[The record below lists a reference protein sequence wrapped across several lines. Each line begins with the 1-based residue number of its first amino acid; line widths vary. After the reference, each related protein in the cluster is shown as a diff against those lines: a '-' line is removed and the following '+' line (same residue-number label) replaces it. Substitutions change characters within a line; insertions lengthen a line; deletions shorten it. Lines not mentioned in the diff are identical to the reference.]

1 MEPLTMTAAI
11 AFAIELAIHA
21 TKMVANETTKTLG
34 KKISDTL
41 LQKTGDFLNAL
52 RKESP
57 DTVTA
62 IEKAPEQPLDY
73 GKAVLETEAAA
84 KANPEV
90 AQRMQELVAMV
101 ETEPLLKDLVD
112 SIKSQ
117 TQQTTVINSQ
127 KLADEIKNVLQGNT
141 FNGPVTF

>member
-1 MEPLTMTAAI
+1 MEPLTTAAI
-11 AFAIELAIHA
+11 AIGSVVA
-21 TKMVANETTKTLG
+21 TKALE
-34 KKISDTL
+34 
-41 LQKTGDFLNAL
+41 KTGEKVAETLWQQTGNFLNSL
-52 RKESP
+52 RNESP

-84 KANPEV
+84 KANPEI

-101 ETEPLLKDLVD
+101 ETEPLLKDLVN

-117 TQQTTVINSQ
+117 TQQPTVINSQ
-127 KLADEIKNVLQGNT
+127 KLAEQIKNVFQGNT
-141 FNGPVTF
+141 FIGPVTF

>member
-1 MEPLTMTAAI
+1 MEPFTTAAI
-11 AFAIELAIHA
+11 AIGSVVA
-21 TKMVANETTKTLG
+21 TKALE
-34 KKISDTL
+34 
-41 LQKTGDFLNAL
+41 KTGEKVGETLWQQTGNFLNSL
-52 RKESP
+52 RNESP

-62 IEKAPEQPLDY
+62 IEKTPERPLDY

-90 AQRMQELVAMV
+90 AQRMQELVATA
-101 ETEPLLKDLVD
+101 ETEPLLKELVN

-127 KLADEIKNVLQGNT
+127 KLAEQIKNVVQGNT

>member
-1 MEPLTMTAAI
+1 MEPFTTAAI
-11 AFAIELAIHA
+11 AIGSVVA
-21 TKMVANETTKTLG
+21 TKALE
-34 KKISDTL
+34 
-41 LQKTGDFLNAL
+41 KTGEKVAETLWQQTGNFLNSL
-52 RKESP
+52 RNESP

-84 KANPEV
+84 KANPEI

-101 ETEPLLKDLVD
+101 ETEPLLKDLVN

-117 TQQTTVINSQ
+117 TQQPTVINSQ
-127 KLADEIKNVLQGNT
+127 KLAEQIKNVFQGNT
-141 FNGPVTF
+141 FTGPVTF

>member
-1 MEPLTMTAAI
+1 MEPFTTAAI
-11 AFAIELAIHA
+11 AIGSVVA
-21 TKMVANETTKTLG
+21 TKALE
-34 KKISDTL
+34 
-41 LQKTGDFLNAL
+41 KTGEKVGETLWQQTGNFLNSL
-52 RKESP
+52 RNESP

-90 AQRMQELVAMV
+90 AQRMQELVATA

-127 KLADEIKNVLQGNT
+127 KLAEQIKNVFQGNT
-141 FNGPVTF
+141 FTGPVTF

>member
-1 MEPLTMTAAI
+1 MEPFTTAAI
-11 AFAIELAIHA
+11 AIGSVVA
-21 TKMVANETTKTLG
+21 TKALE
-34 KKISDTL
+34 
-41 LQKTGDFLNAL
+41 KTGEKVAETLWQQTGNFLNSL
-52 RKESP
+52 RNESP

-73 GKAVLETEAAA
+73 GKAVLEIEAAA

-101 ETEPLLKDLVD
+101 ETEPLLKNLVD

-117 TQQTTVINSQ
+117 TQQPTVINSQ
-127 KLADEIKNVLQGNT
+127 KLAEQIKNVFQGNT
-141 FNGPVTF
+141 FTGPVTF

>member
-1 MEPLTMTAAI
+1 MEPFTTAAI
-11 AFAIELAIHA
+11 AIGSVVA
-21 TKMVANETTKTLG
+21 TKALE
-34 KKISDTL
+34 
-41 LQKTGDFLNAL
+41 KTGEKVGETLWQQTGNFLNSL
-52 RKESP
+52 RNESP

-101 ETEPLLKDLVD
+101 ETEPLLKDLVN

-117 TQQTTVINSQ
+117 TQQPTVINSQ
-127 KLADEIKNVLQGNT
+127 KLAEQIKNVFQGNT
-141 FNGPVTF
+141 FTGPVTF

>member
-1 MEPLTMTAAI
+1 MEPFTTAAI
-11 AFAIELAIHA
+11 AIGSVVA
-21 TKMVANETTKTLG
+21 TKALE
-34 KKISDTL
+34 
-41 LQKTGDFLNAL
+41 KTGEKVGETLWQQTGNFLNSL
-52 RKESP
+52 KKESP

-62 IEKAPEQPLDY
+62 IEKAPGQPLDY
-73 GKAVLETEAAA
+73 GKAVLEIEAAA

-101 ETEPLLKDLVD
+101 ETEPLLKDLVN

-127 KLADEIKNVLQGNT
+127 KLAEQIKNVFQGNT
-141 FNGPVTF
+141 FTGPVTF

>member
-1 MEPLTMTAAI
+1 MMEPLTTTAAI
-11 AFAIELAIHA
+11 AFAIELAINT

-73 GKAVLETEAAA
+73 GKVVLEIEAVA

-90 AQRMQELVAMV
+90 ALKMQELVAIV
-101 ETEPLLKDLVD
+101 ETEPSLKDLIQ
-112 SIKSQ
+112 SY
-117 TQQTTVINSQ
+117 TQQPTVVNSQ
-127 KLADEIKNVLQGNT
+127 KLADEIKNVFQGNT
-141 FNGPVTF
+141 IIGGTF

>member
-1 MEPLTMTAAI
+1 MEPFTTAAI
-11 AFAIELAIHA
+11 AIGSVVA
-21 TKMVANETTKTLG
+21 TKALE
-34 KKISDTL
+34 
-41 LQKTGDFLNAL
+41 KTGEKVGETLCQQTGNFLNSL
-52 RKESP
+52 KKESP

-101 ETEPLLKDLVD
+101 ETEPLLKDLVN

-117 TQQTTVINSQ
+117 TQQPTVINSQ
-127 KLADEIKNVLQGNT
+127 KLAEQIKNVFQGNT
-141 FNGPVTF
+141 FIGPVTF

>member
-1 MEPLTMTAAI
+1 MTAAI

>member
-1 MEPLTMTAAI
+1 MEPLTTAAI
-11 AFAIELAIHA
+11 AIGSVVA
-21 TKMVANETTKTLG
+21 TKALE
-34 KKISDTL
+34 
-41 LQKTGDFLNAL
+41 KTGEKVAETLWQQTGNFLNSL
-52 RKESP
+52 RNESP

-84 KANPEV
+84 KANPEI

-101 ETEPLLKDLVD
+101 ETEPLLKDLVN

-117 TQQTTVINSQ
+117 TQQPTVINSQ
-127 KLADEIKNVLQGNT
+127 KLAEQIKNVFQGNT
-141 FNGPVTF
+141 FTGPVTF

>member
-1 MEPLTMTAAI
+1 MEPFTTAAI
-11 AFAIELAIHA
+11 AIGSVVA
-21 TKMVANETTKTLG
+21 TKALE
-34 KKISDTL
+34 
-41 LQKTGDFLNAL
+41 KTGEKVGETLWQQTGNFLNSL
-52 RKESP
+52 KKESP

-73 GKAVLETEAAA
+73 GKAVLEIEAAA

-101 ETEPLLKDLVD
+101 ETEPLLKNLVD

-117 TQQTTVINSQ
+117 TQQPTVINSQ
-127 KLADEIKNVLQGNT
+127 KLAEQIKNVFQGNT
-141 FNGPVTF
+141 FTGPVTF

>member
-1 MEPLTMTAAI
+1 MEPLTTTAAI
-11 AFAIELAIHA
+11 AFAIELAIHT
-21 TKMVANETTKTLG
+21 TKMVANETNKTLA

-73 GKAVLETEAAA
+73 GKAVLEIEAVA
-84 KANPEV
+84 KASPEV
-90 AQRMQELVAMV
+90 ALKMQELVAIV
-101 ETEPLLKDLVD
+101 ETEPSLKDLIQ
-112 SIKSQ
+112 SY
-117 TQQTTVINSQ
+117 TQQPTVVNSQ
-127 KLADEIKNVLQGNT
+127 KLADEIKNVFQGNT
-141 FNGPVTF
+141 IIGGNF

>member
-1 MEPLTMTAAI
+1 MEPLTTAAI
-11 AFAIELAIHA
+11 AIGSVVA
-21 TKMVANETTKTLG
+21 TKALE
-34 KKISDTL
+34 
-41 LQKTGDFLNAL
+41 KTGEKVGEILWQQTGNFLNSL
-52 RKESP
+52 RNESP

-101 ETEPLLKDLVD
+101 ETEPLLKDLVN

-127 KLADEIKNVLQGNT
+127 KLAEQIKNVFQGNT
-141 FNGPVTF
+141 FTGPVTF

>member
-1 MEPLTMTAAI
+1 MEPFTTAAI
-11 AFAIELAIHA
+11 AIGSVVA
-21 TKMVANETTKTLG
+21 TKALE
-34 KKISDTL
+34 
-41 LQKTGDFLNAL
+41 KTGEKVGETLWQQTGNFLNSL
-52 RKESP
+52 KKESP

-90 AQRMQELVAMV
+90 AQRMQELVVMV
-101 ETEPLLKDLVD
+101 ETEPLLKDLVN

-117 TQQTTVINSQ
+117 TQQPTVINSQ
-127 KLADEIKNVLQGNT
+127 KLAEQIKNVFQGNT
-141 FNGPVTF
+141 FIGPVTF

>member
-1 MEPLTMTAAI
+1 MEPFTTAAI
-11 AFAIELAIHA
+11 AIGSVVA
-21 TKMVANETTKTLG
+21 TKALE
-34 KKISDTL
+34 
-41 LQKTGDFLNAL
+41 KTGEKVAETLWQQTGNFLNSL
-52 RKESP
+52 KKESP

-101 ETEPLLKDLVD
+101 ETEPLLKDLVN

-127 KLADEIKNVLQGNT
+127 KLAEQIKNVVQGNT

>member
-1 MEPLTMTAAI
+1 MEPFTTAAI
-11 AFAIELAIHA
+11 AIGSVVA
-21 TKMVANETTKTLG
+21 TKALETTGEKVGETLW
-34 KKISDTL
+34 
-41 LQKTGDFLNAL
+41 QQTGNFLNSL
-52 RKESP
+52 RNESP

-101 ETEPLLKDLVD
+101 ETEPLLKDLVN

-127 KLADEIKNVLQGNT
+127 KLAEQIKNVVQGNT

>member
-1 MEPLTMTAAI
+1 MEPLTTAAI
-11 AFAIELAIHA
+11 AIGSVVA
-21 TKMVANETTKTLG
+21 TKALE
-34 KKISDTL
+34 
-41 LQKTGDFLNAL
+41 KTGEKVAETLWQQTGNFLNSL
-52 RKESP
+52 RNESP

-62 IEKAPEQPLDY
+62 IEKASEQPLDY

-101 ETEPLLKDLVD
+101 ETEPLLKDLVN

-117 TQQTTVINSQ
+117 TQQPTVINSQ
-127 KLADEIKNVLQGNT
+127 KLAEQIKNVVQGNT
-141 FNGPVTF
+141 FKGLGSDLVVVVVT

>member
-1 MEPLTMTAAI
+1 MEPFTTAAI
-11 AFAIELAIHA
+11 AIGSVVA
-21 TKMVANETTKTLG
+21 TKALE
-34 KKISDTL
+34 
-41 LQKTGDFLNAL
+41 KTGEKVGETLWQQADNFLNSL
-52 RKESP
+52 KKESP

-73 GKAVLETEAAA
+73 GKAVLEIEAAA

-101 ETEPLLKDLVD
+101 ETEPLLKNLVD

-117 TQQTTVINSQ
+117 TQQPTVINSQ
-127 KLADEIKNVLQGNT
+127 KLAEQIKNVFQGNT
-141 FNGPVTF
+141 FTGPVTF

>member
-1 MEPLTMTAAI
+1 MEPFTTAAI
-11 AFAIELAIHA
+11 AIGSVVA
-21 TKMVANETTKTLG
+21 TKALEKMGEKVGETLC
-34 KKISDTL
+34 
-41 LQKTGDFLNAL
+41 QQTGNFLNSL
-52 RKESP
+52 RNESP

-84 KANPEV
+84 KANPEL

-101 ETEPLLKDLVD
+101 ETEPLLKDLVN

-117 TQQTTVINSQ
+117 TQQPTVINSQ
-127 KLADEIKNVLQGNT
+127 KLAEQIKNVFQGNT
-141 FNGPVTF
+141 FTGPVTF

>member
-1 MEPLTMTAAI
+1 MEPFTTAAI
-11 AFAIELAIHA
+11 AIGSVVA
-21 TKMVANETTKTLG
+21 TKALE
-34 KKISDTL
+34 
-41 LQKTGDFLNAL
+41 KTGEKVGETLWQQTGNFLNSL
-52 RKESP
+52 RNESP

-84 KANPEV
+84 KANPEI
-90 AQRMQELVAMV
+90 AQRMQELVATA

-127 KLADEIKNVLQGNT
+127 KLAEQIKNVFQGNT
-141 FNGPVTF
+141 FIGPVTF

>member
-1 MEPLTMTAAI
+1 MEPFTTAAI
-11 AFAIELAIHA
+11 AIGSVVA
-21 TKMVANETTKTLG
+21 TKALE
-34 KKISDTL
+34 
-41 LQKTGDFLNAL
+41 KTGEKVGETLWQQTGNFLNSL
-52 RKESP
+52 RNESP

-101 ETEPLLKDLVD
+101 ETEPLLKELVN

-117 TQQTTVINSQ
+117 TQQPTVINSQ
-127 KLADEIKNVLQGNT
+127 KLAEQIKNVFQGNT
-141 FNGPVTF
+141 FTGPVTF

>member
-1 MEPLTMTAAI
+1 MEPLTTAAI
-11 AFAIELAIHA
+11 AIGSVVA
-21 TKMVANETTKTLG
+21 TKALE
-34 KKISDTL
+34 
-41 LQKTGDFLNAL
+41 KTGEKVAETLWQQTGNFLNSL
-52 RKESP
+52 RNESP

-101 ETEPLLKDLVD
+101 ETEPLLKELVN

-127 KLADEIKNVLQGNT
+127 KLAEQIKNVFQGNT
-141 FNGPVTF
+141 FTGPVTF

>member
-1 MEPLTMTAAI
+1 MEPFTTAAI
-11 AFAIELAIHA
+11 AIGSVVA
-21 TKMVANETTKTLG
+21 TKALEKMGEKVGETLC
-34 KKISDTL
+34 
-41 LQKTGDFLNAL
+41 QQTGDFLNSL
-52 RKESP
+52 RHESP

-62 IEKAPEQPLDY
+62 IEQAPEQPLDY

-90 AQRMQELVAMV
+90 AQRMQELVTMV
-101 ETEPLLKDLVD
+101 ETEPLLKELVD

-127 KLADEIKNVLQGNT
+127 KLAEQIKNVVQGNT

>member
-1 MEPLTMTAAI
+1 MEPFTTAAI
-11 AFAIELAIHA
+11 AIGSVVA
-21 TKMVANETTKTLG
+21 TKALE
-34 KKISDTL
+34 
-41 LQKTGDFLNAL
+41 KTGEKVAETLWQQTGNFLNSL
-52 RKESP
+52 RNESP

-84 KANPEV
+84 KANPEI

-101 ETEPLLKDLVD
+101 ETEPLLKDLVN

-117 TQQTTVINSQ
+117 TQQPTVINSQ
-127 KLADEIKNVLQGNT
+127 KLAEQIKNVFQGNT
-141 FNGPVTF
+141 FIGPVTF

>member
-1 MEPLTMTAAI
+1 MEPFTTAAI
-11 AFAIELAIHA
+11 AIGSVVA
-21 TKMVANETTKTLG
+21 TKALE
-34 KKISDTL
+34 
-41 LQKTGDFLNAL
+41 KTGEKVGETLWQQTGNFLNSL
-52 RKESP
+52 KKESP

-62 IEKAPEQPLDY
+62 IEQAPERPLDY
-73 GKAVLETEAAA
+73 GKAVLETETAA

-101 ETEPLLKDLVD
+101 ETEPLLKDLVN

-127 KLADEIKNVLQGNT
+127 KLAEQIKNVVQGNT

>member
-1 MEPLTMTAAI
+1 MEPFTTAAI
-11 AFAIELAIHA
+11 AIGSVVA
-21 TKMVANETTKTLG
+21 TKALE
-34 KKISDTL
+34 
-41 LQKTGDFLNAL
+41 KTGEKVGETLWQQTGNFLNSL
-52 RKESP
+52 KKESP

-101 ETEPLLKDLVD
+101 ETEPLLKNLVN

-117 TQQTTVINSQ
+117 TQQPTVINSQ
-127 KLADEIKNVLQGNT
+127 KLAEQIKNVFQGNT
-141 FNGPVTF
+141 FIGPVTF

>member
-1 MEPLTMTAAI
+1 MEPFTTAAI
-11 AFAIELAIHA
+11 AIGSVVA
-21 TKMVANETTKTLG
+21 TKALE
-34 KKISDTL
+34 
-41 LQKTGDFLNAL
+41 KTGEKVGETLWQQTGNFLNSL
-52 RKESP
+52 RNESP

-84 KANPEV
+84 KANPEI

-101 ETEPLLKDLVD
+101 ETEPLLKDIVN

-127 KLADEIKNVLQGNT
+127 KLAEQIKNVFQGNT
-141 FNGPVTF
+141 FIGPVTF

>member
-1 MEPLTMTAAI
+1 MEPFTTAAI
-11 AFAIELAIHA
+11 AIGSVVA
-21 TKMVANETTKTLG
+21 TKALE
-34 KKISDTL
+34 
-41 LQKTGDFLNAL
+41 KTGEKVAETLWQQTGNFLNSL
-52 RKESP
+52 RNESP

-84 KANPEV
+84 KANPEI

-101 ETEPLLKDLVD
+101 ETEPLLKDLVN

-117 TQQTTVINSQ
+117 TQQPTVINSQ
-127 KLADEIKNVLQGNT
+127 KLDEQIKNVFQGNT
-141 FNGPVTF
+141 FTGPVTF

>member
-1 MEPLTMTAAI
+1 MEPLTTAAI
-11 AFAIELAIHA
+11 AIGSVVA
-21 TKMVANETTKTLG
+21 TKALE
-34 KKISDTL
+34 
-41 LQKTGDFLNAL
+41 KTGEKVGETLWQQTGNFLNSL
-52 RKESP
+52 RNESP

-84 KANPEV
+84 KANPEI

-101 ETEPLLKDLVD
+101 ETEPLLKDLVN

-117 TQQTTVINSQ
+117 TQQPTVINSQ
-127 KLADEIKNVLQGNT
+127 KLAEQIKNVFQGNT
-141 FNGPVTF
+141 FTGPVTF

>member
-1 MEPLTMTAAI
+1 MEPLTTAAI
-11 AFAIELAIHA
+11 AIGSVVA
-21 TKMVANETTKTLG
+21 TKALE
-34 KKISDTL
+34 
-41 LQKTGDFLNAL
+41 KTGEKVAETLWQQIGNFLNSL

-84 KANPEV
+84 KANPEI

-101 ETEPLLKDLVD
+101 ETEPLLKDLVN

-127 KLADEIKNVLQGNT
+127 KLAEQIKNVFQGNT
-141 FNGPVTF
+141 FTGPVTF

>member
-1 MEPLTMTAAI
+1 MEPLTTAAI
-11 AFAIELAIHA
+11 AIGSVVA
-21 TKMVANETTKTLG
+21 TKALE
-34 KKISDTL
+34 
-41 LQKTGDFLNAL
+41 KTGEKVGETLWQQTGNFLNSL
-52 RKESP
+52 RNESP

-84 KANPEV
+84 KANPEI

-101 ETEPLLKDLVD
+101 EMEPLLKDLVN

-117 TQQTTVINSQ
+117 TQQPTVINSQ
-127 KLADEIKNVLQGNT
+127 KLAEQIKNVFQGNT
-141 FNGPVTF
+141 FTGPVTI